1 MSAPAFMCAQSLKAP
16 CARHEGQIKM
26 DPQEHV
32 FISLVYGSSTI
43 VFITDQSAPAMIK
56 LTINGQGTERQRRR
70 HCARGEY
77 N

>member
-1 MSAPAFMCAQSLKAP
+1 MSAPAFMCAQSLRAP
-16 CARHEGQIKM
+16 CAIHEGQIKM

-56 LTINGQGTERQRRR
+56 LTMNDQGTERQKRR
-70 HCARGEY
+70 HFARSKY